1 MGLISFVKGVFRR
14 MLNFRSIGQAE
25 QVKTALSP
33 EMTDALQ
40 TWSDLYMNQAPWLK
54 PGVVKSMNLPAFICS
69 ELARQVVLEM
79 NVKITGKDANG
90 QTTDANG
97 EEIQN
102 ERSIYLAEE
111 LNKLLATL
119 RQKLEQGCAAGGM
132 IIKPYPANGHL
143 FFDVSLDWDIYPVA
157 FDNAGNLQ
165 DVIIPDFITDGDTYY
180 TRLERHTLDGDNVI
194 ITNKAYKST
203 MKESLGKEIPLTA
216 VDRWKDLAPSVTVTQ
231 TGGQLFG
238 WYRAATANTSD
249 LHSPM
254 GSSVFSKAV
263 DAIREADEQY
273 SRLVWEFEGSELAID
288 VDPTALRPKQN
299 GQGVELPK
307 LNERLFRGVDL
318 ATGNGEDL
326 YKVYSPAIRDTSL
339 LNGLNTLLQRVEDL
353 CGISRGTLSD
363 ANEVAKTATELTIQK
378 QRSYA
383 TVSDN
388 QKALEY
394 CLKDVIR
401 AMDLYATLYGLAP
414 EGEYDVS
421 FDWDDSIMVD
431 SQTRNTQMMT
441 YVNAGLISKTE
452 FRMWC
457 FGETEAQ
464 AKAAL
469 EAIQGE
475 RDLDLD
481 DVFKVRNE

>member
-54 PGVVKSMNLPAFICS
+54 PGEVKSMNLPAFICS

-79 NVKITGKDANG
+79 KVKVTGKDADGN
-90 QTTDANG
+90 TTDANG
-97 EEIQN
+97 DVIQN
-102 ERSIYLAEE
+102 ERSQYLANE

-132 IIKPYPANGHL
+132 IIKPYPADGHL

-165 DVIIPDFITDGDTYY
+165 DVIVPDFVTDGDTYY
-180 TRLERHTLDGDNVI
+180 ARLERHTLDGDNVI

-203 MKESLGKEIPLTA
+203 VKESLGKEIPLTA
-216 VDRWKDLAPSVTVTQ
+216 VDRWKDLEPRVTVAR

-238 WYRAATANTSD
+238 WYKAATANTSD

-288 VDPTALRPKQN
+288 VDPTALKPRK
-299 GQGVELPK
+299 GTGEVEMPRHGK
-307 LNERLFRGVDL
+307 RLFRQLDISR
-318 ATGNGEDL
+318 GNGDDL
-326 YKVYSPAIRDTSL
+326 YNVYSPAIRDASL
-339 LNGLNTLLQRVEDL
+339 LNGLNALLQRVEDL

-388 QKALEY
+388 QKALEQ
-394 CLKDVIR
+394 CLKEVLR
-401 AMDLYATLYGLAP
+401 AMDVYATLYGLAP
-414 EGEYDVS
+414 EGDYDVS
-421 FDWDDSIMVD
+421 FDWDDSIMID

-481 DVFKVRNE
+481 DAFKIRNE